1 MGLTAA
7 GSVIVIACV
16 AALVVTKTS
25 FVPFVKQRWNMQSY
39 EPVDSERSIN
49 SISLR
54 DIKVENEAVSEAASS
69 TRSRS
74 PGRTQALP

>member
-7 GSVIVIACV
+7 VIVLACV
-16 AALVVTKTS
+16 AAVVVTKTN

-39 EPVDSERSIN
+39 EAVDSERSIN
-49 SISLR
+49 SISLP
-54 DIKVENEAVSEAASS
+54 DIVVEDEAVSEAASS

-74 PGRTQALP
+74 PGRTQALT